1 MSLYILLVFTVLFL
15 FSRQMKTETGTVLT
29 ELEFLTFDNVL
40 YSPEELHHLTEEE
53 LAQGHVGWDY
63 DYHDK
68 VFSRVRT
75 NRMILKLV
83 PGETYGLYTE
93 QLTYASKLW
102 IDGVLCAQLGEVS
115 DSPDGF
121 VPRTGSVVV
130 YFTAG
135 EETEI
140 VMQRCNF
147 NHAKWNAVRFYYGP
161 QSVITRQ
168 VQSRNFLEIS
178 YLGFLAALAVINLG
192 MFAGMPE
199 HRRFLWFSLACFA
212 SMIHQSLQD
221 PKVIMQIFPR
231 LDWYLGYRAEGI
243 SLVLM
248 IIFLFLFM
256 RECFGNDPCSW
267 ADPVFLGIFC
277 LEIAAFAF
285 LPTIYYTDLTVQ
297 SEIAF
302 GVCCALYC
310 ILILVRIA
318 KDRRSLSGSQYYYI
332 AGILIFFLTA
342 IVNIIRIGPSHVNT
356 IRIGLIIF
364 ELTSTL
370 ALALEFSSV
379 SRAYQEARAQETRLR
394 MINASMEHTQEM
406 QDNFMAIMN
415 HEMRTPLTVIA
426 GYAAL
431 NAEELKQKHPQD
443 GEMIRNMQLIKN
455 EALRMGRIVE
465 QSVEGARATAASGQT
480 EEADIRK
487 IFEDA
492 RDFCRPICEKR
503 ENEIVI
509 DCPEDLNVNCMRDS
523 MLQLL
528 YNLVINA
535 SRHTSKGVISLS
547 CSVDGDHVLIKV
559 SDDGEGMDEETRIH
573 AFERG
578 FSKDGGHGLG
588 LALCKEIAEWH
599 KGEIYIE
606 PDTSAGT
613 TVALKM
619 PL

>member
-1 MSLYILLVFTVLFL
+1 
-15 FSRQMKTETGTVLT
+15 
-29 ELEFLTFDNVL
+29 
-40 YSPEELHHLTEEE
+40 
-53 LAQGHVGWDY
+53 
-63 DYHDK
+63 
-68 VFSRVRT
+68 
-75 NRMILKLV
+75 
-83 PGETYGLYTE
+83 
-93 QLTYASKLW
+93 
-102 IDGVLCAQLGEVS
+102 
-115 DSPDGF
+115 
-121 VPRTGSVVV
+121 
-130 YFTAG
+130 
-135 EETEI
+135 
-140 VMQRCNF
+140 
-147 NHAKWNAVRFYYGP
+147 
-161 QSVITRQ
+161 
-168 VQSRNFLEIS
+168 
-178 YLGFLAALAVINLG
+178 
-192 MFAGMPE
+192 
-199 HRRFLWFSLACFA
+199 
-212 SMIHQSLQD
+212 
-221 PKVIMQIFPR
+221 
-231 LDWYLGYRAEGI
+231 
-243 SLVLM
+243 
-248 IIFLFLFM
+248 
-256 RECFGNDPCSW
+256 
-267 ADPVFLGIFC
+267 
-277 LEIAAFAF
+277 
-285 LPTIYYTDLTVQ
+285 VQ

-465 QSVEGARATAASGQT
+465 QSEEGARATAASGQT